1 VIEERSDFE
10 SGVGSGDRIELRVW
24 LRLLTCTNLL
34 DNAIRQRLK
43 QAADTTL
50 PRFDILAQL
59 ERHGAPMSMGELSR
73 RLMVSNGNVT
83 GLIDRLAREGY
94 VERAPDPSDRRVQ
107 MVSLTTEGT
116 KFFGEIAEDHRKW
129 VGDMMAG
136 LSASE
141 MRSLYA
147 LLARLKESI
156 RAADDDN
163 SLEAAE

>member
-1 VIEERSDFE
+1 MSDERPDFE
-10 SGVGSGDRIELRVW
+10 SGVGSGDRMELRIW
-24 LRLLTCTNLL
+24 LRLLTCTNMV
-34 DNAIRQRLK
+34 DNVVRQRLK
-43 QAADTTL
+43 QTADTTL

-59 ERHGAPMSMGELSR
+59 ERHGGPMSMGDLSR

-83 GLIDRLAREGY
+83 GLVDRLAREGL
-94 VERAPDPSDRRVQ
+94 VRRAADPSDRRVQ
-107 MVSLTTEGT
+107 MVSLTAEGA
-116 KFFGEIAEDHRKW
+116 KFFSEIAEDHRKW

-136 LSASE
+136 LSAAE